1 MNIKLLKKGQTIL
14 AAFMLLFSLFFVG
27 NVPAQAASDTVNL
40 MHKVS
45 TATANSPIRYN
56 FTLTKKSDISFV
68 MKTNERIGSTIT
80 IKDPDHDTP
89 LQTVYLST
97 VSKNMQYI
105 SSKGIY
111 KNSAKINLPEGNY
124 VLELSFENDVNFDFT
139 MDQVSSGAKLSSS
152 KIIITKGFS
161 SQIKVVNGGI
171 MKSCTSSNTA
181 VASVTQKGKITAK
194 KNGTVNIKVKLT
206 SGKTLLCKVTVVS
219 NRFHVAKTDIKD
231 IPYNTVEMKA
241 YDASFDKKGNIII
254 KFTVV
259 NNNYGAISKI
269 QSFKV
274 TMKSSNKI
282 VTATYKKSV
291 FSVNVPGYHTTTY
304 TVTIPKSYLKTEK
317 NKIDLRTSK
326 FSITGEI

>member
-27 NVPAQAASDTVNL
+27 NVPAQAASGTVNL

-80 IKDPDHDTP
+80 IKDPNHDTP

-194 KNGTVNIKVKLT
+194 KN
-206 SGKTLLCKVTVVS
+206 
-219 NRFHVAKTDIKD
+219 
-231 IPYNTVEMKA
+231 
-241 YDASFDKKGNIII
+241 
-254 KFTVV
+254 
-259 NNNYGAISKI
+259 
-269 QSFKV
+269 
-274 TMKSSNKI
+274 
-282 VTATYKKSV
+282 
-291 FSVNVPGYHTTTY
+291 
-304 TVTIPKSYLKTEK
+304 
-317 NKIDLRTSK
+317 
-326 FSITGEI
+326 

>member
-27 NVPAQAASDTVNL
+27 NVPAQAASSTVNL

-269 QSFKV
+269 QNFKV

>member
-27 NVPAQAASDTVNL
+27 NVPAQAASSTVNL

-269 QSFKV
+269 QNFKV

-291 FSVNVPGYHTTTY
+291 LSVNVPGYHTTTY